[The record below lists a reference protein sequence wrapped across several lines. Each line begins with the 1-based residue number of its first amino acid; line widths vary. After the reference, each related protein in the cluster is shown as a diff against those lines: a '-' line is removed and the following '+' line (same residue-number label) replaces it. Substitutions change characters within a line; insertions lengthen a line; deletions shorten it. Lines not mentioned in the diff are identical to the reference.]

1 MIYDTEAGLHLP
13 APDMHLAQREERL
26 RELGLG
32 EVPDPEFD
40 AFATQLAEAAG
51 VPYAMVNFITGQQF
65 FAGLHAPSRSQTGS
79 ADPGAPDVGRTMARD
94 HGYCPDV
101 LNRRRALV
109 LPDVY
114 AYPRFASNEVVDLIG
129 IRTYAGAPLIDE
141 RTDTVLGTVC
151 FVGIEPRRKET
162 GRDTLQLI
170 KESRDQLMRLIYQRT
185 GVVNKG
191 LPLPPEQ

>member
-1 MIYDTEAGLHLP
+1 MTYDTEAGLHLP
-13 APDMHLAQREERL
+13 APDMELAHREARL

-32 EVPDPEFD
+32 DMPDAEFD
-40 AFATQLAEAAG
+40 AFATQLAQAAG
-51 VPYAMVNFITGQQF
+51 APYAMVNFITGHQF
-65 FAGLHAPSRSQTGS
+65 FAGLHTPSAAQSGQGGPEAGGNPEVSRIMS
-79 ADPGAPDVGRTMARD
+79 RD

-101 LNRRRALV
+101 LNRRKALV

-151 FVGIEPRRKET
+151 FVGTDPRGKET

-185 GVVNKG
+185 GG
-191 LPLPPEQ
+191 GPRP

>member
-1 MIYDTEAGLHLP
+1 MTYDTEAGLHLP
-13 APDMHLAQREERL
+13 APDMDLARREARL

-32 EVPDPEFD
+32 DMPDAQFD
-40 AFATQLAEAAG
+40 AFATQLAQAAG
-51 VPYAMVNFITGQQF
+51 APYAMVNFITGHQF
-65 FAGLHAPSRSQTGS
+65 FAGLHTPS
-79 ADPGAPDVGRTMARD
+79 PGQSGQSGPDAGPEVSRIMSRD

-101 LNRRRALV
+101 LNRRKALV

-151 FVGIEPRRKET
+151 FVGTDPRGKET

-170 KESRDQLMRLIYQRT
+170 KESRDELMRLIYQRT
-185 GVVNKG
+185 GG
-191 LPLPPEQ
+191 GPR

>member
-1 MIYDTEAGLHLP
+1 MTYDTEAGLHLP
-13 APDMHLAQREERL
+13 APDADLAGREARL
-26 RELGLG
+26 RELGIG
-32 EVPDPEFD
+32 DMPDAEFD
-40 AFATQLAEAAG
+40 AFATQLAQAAG
-51 VPYAMVNFITGQQF
+51 APYAMVNFITGHQF
-65 FAGLHAPSRSQTGS
+65 FAGLHTPSAPQSGAGGPETG
-79 ADPGAPDVGRTMARD
+79 GAPEVSRIMSRD

-101 LNRRRALV
+101 LNRRKALV

-151 FVGIEPRRKET
+151 FVGTDPRGKET

-170 KESRDQLMRLIYQRT
+170 KESRDELMRMIYQRT
-185 GVVNKG
+185 GG
-191 LPLPPEQ
+191 GPR

>member
-1 MIYDTEAGLHLP
+1 MTYDTEAGLYLP
-13 APDMHLAQREERL
+13 SPDSELGRREQRL

-32 EVPDPEFD
+32 DVPDTEFD
-40 AFATQLAEAAG
+40 AFASRLAEAAG
-51 VPYAMVNFITGQQF
+51 APYAMVNFITGHQF
-65 FAGLHAPSRSQTGS
+65 FAGLHTPTGPPD
-79 ADPGAPDVGRTMARD
+79 ARGLDPAGNVAEVGRSMSRD

-151 FVGIEPRRKET
+151 FVGTEPRGKET

-170 KESRDQLMRLIYQRT
+170 KESRDQLMDLIYDRT
-185 GVVNKG
+185 GG
-191 LPLPPEQ
+191 APR

>member
-1 MIYDTEAGLHLP
+1 MTYDTEAGLHLP
-13 APDMHLAQREERL
+13 APDRELAHREARL

-32 EVPDPEFD
+32 DMPDAEFD
-40 AFATQLAEAAG
+40 AFATQLAQAAG
-51 VPYAMVNFITGQQF
+51 APYAMVNFITGHQF
-65 FAGLHAPSRSQTGS
+65 FAGLHTPSAAQSG
-79 ADPGAPDVGRTMARD
+79 PGGPEAGGNPEVSRIMSRD

-101 LNRRRALV
+101 LNRRKALV

-151 FVGIEPRRKET
+151 FVGTDPRGKET

-185 GVVNKG
+185 GG
-191 LPLPPEQ
+191 GPRQ

>member
-1 MIYDTEAGLHLP
+1 MTYDTEAGLHLP
-13 APDMHLAQREERL
+13 APDIHLTQREERL

-32 EVPDPEFD
+32 EVPDSEFD
-40 AFATQLAEAAG
+40 AFATRLAEAAG
-51 VPYAMVNFITGQQF
+51 APYAMVNFITGHQF
-65 FAGLHAPSRSQTGS
+65 FAGLHVPSRSRTDT
-79 ADPGAPDVGRTMARD
+79 ANPEAPDVGRTMARD

-101 LNRRRALV
+101 LSRRRALV

-151 FVGIEPRRKET
+151 FVGTEPRAKET
-162 GRDTLQLI
+162 GRETLPA
-170 KESRDQLMRLIYQRT
+170 DQGKQ
-185 GVVNKG
+185 
-191 LPLPPEQ
+191 

>member
-1 MIYDTEAGLHLP
+1 MTYDTEAGLHLP
-13 APDMHLAQREERL
+13 APDMELAHREARL

-32 EVPDPEFD
+32 DMPDAEFD
-40 AFATQLAEAAG
+40 AFATQLAQAAG
-51 VPYAMVNFITGQQF
+51 APYAMVNFITGHQF
-65 FAGLHAPSRSQTGS
+65 FAGLHTPSATQSGPGGPETGGNPEVS
-79 ADPGAPDVGRTMARD
+79 RIMSRD

-101 LNRRRALV
+101 LNRRKALV

-151 FVGIEPRRKET
+151 FVGTDPRGKET

-185 GVVNKG
+185 GG
-191 LPLPPEQ
+191 GPR